1 MTTYHALFLDFH
13 ILFYILGTY
22 FYIYSPYPMRKTIVT
37 ITVIALILS
46 IVGTAMIAVFSGT
59 TIDPIGIDVAGSSIS
74 TGTVSTGTMGTGS
87 SI

>member
-1 MTTYHALFLDFH
+1 
-13 ILFYILGTY
+13 
-22 FYIYSPYPMRKTIVT
+22 MRKTIVT

-59 TIDPIGIDVAGSSIS
+59 TIDPIDVASSSMS